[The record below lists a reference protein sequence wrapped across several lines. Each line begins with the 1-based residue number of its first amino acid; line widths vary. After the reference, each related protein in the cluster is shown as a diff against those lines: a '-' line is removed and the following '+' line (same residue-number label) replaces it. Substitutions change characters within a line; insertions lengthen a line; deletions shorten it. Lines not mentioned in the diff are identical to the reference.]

1 MWPAIGHTGNSSQ
14 MDTGWRPTASIEL
27 LRIRAA
33 WLTKIRSFFAA
44 RDVLE
49 VDTPVLSNASVTDP
63 NIESLLTTVNGKRYY
78 LQTSP
83 ELYMKRLLA
92 AGSGPIFQVAHVF
105 RDGEQG
111 RLHNPEF
118 TLVEWY
124 RPAFDQFQLMREVSA
139 LVSELTGREIPEEE
153 VRYLTYT
160 ELFEQH
166 TGLDPMH
173 ENWSALNEFCA
184 SRQLH
189 CPVDDHWEGAM
200 DWLLAM
206 VIQPVMRGLVFVNDF
221 PAAMASLAKLDD
233 NNPRVARRFELFIDG
248 IEMANGFEELTDV
261 DEQQQRFI
269 RENQQRQAAGKP
281 LIAIDEAF
289 LGALGAGIPE
299 TSGVALGLDRL
310 LMWSLQLDHVTRAM
324 SFSPFVSND

>member
-1 MWPAIGHTGNSSQ
+1 

-27 LRIRAA
+27 LRVRAA

-44 RDVLE
+44 RGVLE
-49 VDTPVLSNASVTDP
+49 VDTPVLSSASITDP

-124 RPAFDQFQLMREVSA
+124 RPAFDQYQLMQEVRS
-139 LVSELTGREIPEEE
+139 LVSELTGREIPDDE
-153 VRYLTYT
+153 VRYLTYA
-160 ELFEQH
+160 ELFEQY
-166 TGLDPMH
+166 TGMNPLA
-173 ENWSALNEFCA
+173 ENWSALNACCA

-200 DWLLAM
+200 DWLLAT
-206 VIQPVMRGLVFVNDF
+206 VIQPAMRGLVFVNDF
-221 PAAMASLAKLDD
+221 PAAMASLARLDD
-233 NNPRVARRFELFIDG
+233 HNPVVARRFELFIDG
-248 IEMANGFEELTDV
+248 IEMANGFEELTDI
-261 DEQQQRFI
+261 DEQRQRFI
-269 RENQQRQAAGKP
+269 RENELREAAGKP
-281 LIAIDEAF
+281 EIVIDKAF
-289 LGALGAGIPE
+289 LGALGAGMPE

-310 LMWSLQLDHVTRAM
+310 LIWHLQLDHVSRAM

>member
-1 MWPAIGHTGNSSQ
+1 
-14 MDTGWRPTASIEL
+14 MDTGWRPTASIEV

-33 WLTKIRSFFAA
+33 WLTKIRGFFAA

-49 VDTPVLSNASVTDP
+49 IDTPVLSNASVTDP
-63 NIESLLTTVNGKRYY
+63 NIESLLTAVNGKRFY

-124 RPAFDQFQLMREVSA
+124 RPAFDQYQLMREVTA
-139 LVSELTGREIPEEE
+139 LVSELISREIPEDE
-153 VRYLTYT
+153 VQYLTYT
-160 ELFEQH
+160 ELFEQY

-173 ENWSALNEFCA
+173 ENWSALNEFCV
-184 SRQLH
+184 SRQLV
-189 CPVDDHWEGAM
+189 CPVDDHWADAM
-200 DWLLAM
+200 DWLLVT
-206 VIQPVMRGLVFVNDF
+206 VIQPAMRGLVFVNDF
-221 PAAMASLAKLDD
+221 PAAMASLARLDHS
-233 NNPRVARRFELFIDG
+233 NPSVAKRFELFVDG
-248 IEMANGFEELTDV
+248 IEMANGFEELTDA
-261 DEQQQRFI
+261 DEQQQRFT
-269 RENQQRQAAGKP
+269 RENQQRLATGKP
-281 LIAIDEAF
+281 MIAIDEAF
-289 LGALGAGIPE
+289 LGALGVGMPE

-310 LMWSLQLDHVTRAM
+310 LMWSLQLDRVSRAM

>member
-1 MWPAIGHTGNSSQ
+1 

-27 LRIRAA
+27 LRVRAA

-44 RDVLE
+44 RGVLE
-49 VDTPVLSNASVTDP
+49 VDTPVLSSASITDP

-124 RPAFDQFQLMREVSA
+124 RPAFDQYQLMQEVRA
-139 LVSELTGREIPEEE
+139 LVSELTGCEISDDE
-153 VRYLTYT
+153 VRYLTYA
-160 ELFEQH
+160 ELFEQY
-166 TGLDPMH
+166 TGMNPLA
-173 ENWSALNEFCA
+173 ENWSALSEFCLP
-184 SRQLH
+184 RQLH

-200 DWLLAM
+200 DWLLAT
-206 VIQPVMRGLVFVNDF
+206 VIQPAMRGLVFVNDF
-221 PAAMASLAKLDD
+221 PAAMASLARLDD
-233 NNPRVARRFELFIDG
+233 HNPVVARRFELFIDG

-261 DEQQQRFI
+261 DEQRQRFT
-269 RENQQRQAAGKP
+269 RENELRQAAGKP
-281 LIAIDEAF
+281 EILIDEAF
-289 LGALGAGIPE
+289 LGALGAGMPE

-310 LMWSLQLDHVTRAM
+310 LMWNLQLDHITRAM